1 MPLPKETATRSSPA
15 SPSFSRSISAI
26 AWVFGVVLTGY
37 LVHRVG
43 AASIA
48 HALERVGSRFV
59 WLVAAYA
66 AATAVGA
73 IPWALLLPVRA
84 RPSWPAVVS
93 SRFAASGLSA
103 LLPFFGLGEAG
114 RLLWMPRFDWSRGTA
129 AIVVDRLIYLVAGAL
144 FLFAAAGSAR
154 SLGALPPQ
162 LISGAVVV
170 ALAILAVSAVV
181 ALIAA
186 RGQLGR
192 VWNKVLARFAP
203 RRTRAPGAWEPSLRA
218 MLVGPRRTLLAG
230 LAIHLVSRLLFAVE
244 VYAGLRLLGLP
255 SGWRVT
261 AIFAAVPIALSVAGT
276 FIPGQLGLQEG
287 VQALVAAA
295 LGIGPAAGLTLVLL
309 QRVRQLLF
317 VPLSGVLIAI
327 VTRGNRGSSRDRL
340 PDHVRLPD
348 ES

>member
-1 MPLPKETATRSSPA
+1 
-15 SPSFSRSISAI
+15 
-26 AWVFGVVLTGY
+26 
-37 LVHRVG
+37 
-43 AASIA
+43 
-48 HALERVGSRFV
+48 
-59 WLVAAYA
+59 
-66 AATAVGA
+66 
-73 IPWALLLPVRA
+73 
-84 RPSWPAVVS
+84 
-93 SRFAASGLSA
+93 
-103 LLPFFGLGEAG
+103 
-114 RLLWMPRFDWSRGTA
+114 
-129 AIVVDRLIYLVAGAL
+129 VVDRLIYLVAGAL

-154 SLGALPPQ
+154 SLGSLPPR

-170 ALAILAVSAVV
+170 GLVILLVSGGV

-192 VWNKVLARFAP
+192 AWNRLLATFAP
-203 RRTRAPGAWEPSLRA
+203 RRARGAPGAWEPSLRE

-230 LAIHLVSRLLFAVE
+230 LTIHLASRLLFALE
-244 VYAGLRLLGLP
+244 IYAGLRLLGLP

-327 VTRGNRGSSRDRL
+327 ATRGNRGS
-340 PDHVRLPD
+340 
-348 ES
+348 EG